1 MITLIIYSEKKSLS
15 WTILELSLTLGIN
28 ALALLMA
35 TSIFKGFYIS
45 NLWYGILTALVIMI
59 LNKTVKPFIKLL
71 ALPLTIYTLGLFYP
85 FINVIIL
92 KLASWIIGQNF
103 IVEGWIVPFF
113 VSIFIS
119 LMTIILDAIIT
130 KQIVGGRK

>member
-1 MITLIIYSEKKSLS
+1 MVIYSEKKSIV
-15 WTILELSLTLGIN
+15 WTVIELVLTLIIN
-28 ALALLMA
+28 AFVILMA
-35 TSIFKGFYIS
+35 TNIFKGLSVSSFGYA
-45 NLWYGILTALVIMI
+45 ILTSIVILI
-59 LNKTVKPFIKLL
+59 LNKTVKPIIKVM

-92 KLASWIIGQNF
+92 KLAALILGNNF
-103 IVEGWIVPFF
+103 VVEGWIVPFF

-119 LMTIILDAIIT
+119 LMTIALDALIT

>member
-1 MITLIIYSEKKSLS
+1 MIIYNDQKSSNWNIIELIVTLLINTLI
-15 WTILELSLTLGIN
+15 
-28 ALALLMA
+28 LLMA

-45 NLWYGILTALVIMI
+45 NFWYGLLTALIIMI

-85 FINVIIL
+85 FINVVIL
-92 KLASWIIGQNF
+92 KLASFIIGSNF
-103 IVEGWIVPFF
+103 IVDGWIVPFF

-119 LMTIILDAIIT
+119 FMTIVLDALIT
-130 KQIVGGRK
+130 KQIVGGKK

>member
-1 MITLIIYSEKKSLS
+1 MIELIIYNDKKSPN
-15 WTILELSLTLGIN
+15 WTIVELISTLVIN
-28 ALALLMA
+28 AIVLLMA

-45 NLWYGILTALVIMI
+45 GFWTGILAALIIMV
-59 LNKTVKPFIKLL
+59 LNKTVKPFIKVL

-92 KLASWIIGQNF
+92 KLASIIIGSNF
-103 IVEGWIVPFF
+103 IIDGWLVPFF

-119 LMTIILDAIIT
+119 F
-130 KQIVGGRK
+130 K

>member
-1 MITLIIYSEKKSLS
+1 MVIYNNKKSPN
-15 WTILELSLTLGIN
+15 WTIVELISTLVIN
-28 ALALLMA
+28 AIVLLMA

-45 NLWYGILTALVIMI
+45 GFWTGILAALIIMV
-59 LNKTVKPFIKLL
+59 LNKTVKPFIKVL

-92 KLASWIIGQNF
+92 KLASIIIGSNF
-103 IVEGWIVPFF
+103 IIDGWLVPFF

-119 LMTIILDAIIT
+119 FMNITLDALIT
-130 KQIVGGRK
+130 RQIVGGKK

>member
-1 MITLIIYSEKKSLS
+1 MIIYNKKKSLS
-15 WTILELSLTLGIN
+15 WIILETTLTLLIN

-45 NLWYGILTALVIMI
+45 NMWYGVITALVILI
-59 LNKTVKPFIKLL
+59 LNKTVKPIIKIL
-71 ALPLTIYTLGLFYP
+71 AIPLTIYTLGLFYP

-92 KLASWIIGQNF
+92 KLASWIIGPNF
-103 IVEGWIVPFF
+103 IVEGWIIPFF

-119 LMTIILDAIIT
+119 FITITLDALIT
-130 KQIVGGRK
+130 KQIMRGVK